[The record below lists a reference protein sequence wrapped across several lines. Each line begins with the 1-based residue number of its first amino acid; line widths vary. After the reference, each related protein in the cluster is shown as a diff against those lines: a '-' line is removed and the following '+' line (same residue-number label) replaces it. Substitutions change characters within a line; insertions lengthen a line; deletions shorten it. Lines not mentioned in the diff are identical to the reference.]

1 MAGIAG
7 RMNMDG
13 KTKNFR
19 LGNTFNKSNKS
30 LGSAYHT
37 IRYDFKPQSI
47 DKQKMGTLEILDNH
61 EVNVTVPHREG
72 SQQSQTLFK
81 GNEKPVARECLLI
94 IDHTTGEIILE
105 RISSHV
111 TVKKTREEGS
121 TRINSHHH
129 PAPLHQSDNKSPPQ
143 TASSSHNSQ
152 GGPTE
157 PSSRLRPS
165 PSHNAK
171 VSPPS
176 IISPYLSD
184 SSVPSKS
191 PRSSFM
197 PSVDIMQ
204 ILGMNKD
211 PNIMSDS
218 SSRGSSS
225 GDSSSDSSDSSSSS
239 DSDSESEPENPPPK
253 KANGPITIKSL
264 LGNDSDSDTSDHDQP
279 PPVKSN
285 VLSMAPAAIDLH
297 ADLELS
303 DDDSD

>member
-1 MAGIAG
+1 MAGIAS
-7 RMNMDG
+7 RLNMDG
-13 KTKNFR
+13 KTKDFR
-19 LGNTFNKSNKS
+19 LGNTFNKANKS
-30 LGSAYHT
+30 SGSAYHT

-47 DKQKMGTLEILDNH
+47 DKQKMGTVEILENH

-105 RISSHV
+105 RISSHI

-121 TRINSHHH
+121 SRINSHHP
-129 PAPLHQSDNKSPPQ
+129 PAPLLQSHKKSPPKKS
-143 TASSSHNSQ
+143 SSSHNSQ
-152 GGPTE
+152 VGPAE
-157 PSSRLRPS
+157 PSPRTRPS
-165 PSHNAK
+165 PSHHAK

-176 IISPYLSD
+176 IMA
-184 SSVPSKS
+184 VPSKS

-204 ILGMNKD
+204 ILGMDKD
-211 PNIMSDS
+211 PGIMSDPS
-218 SSRGSSS
+218 SSGSSS

-239 DSDSESEPENPPPK
+239 DSDSDSEPENPSPK
-253 KANGPITIKSL
+253 KANGQITNMPL
-264 LGNDSDSDTSDHDQP
+264 LGNDSDADSSDHDQP
-279 PPVKSN
+279 PPMKSN
-285 VLSMAPAAIDLH
+285 VLSSVPAAIDLH
-297 ADLELS
+297 GDLELS